1 MSLGPRAVS
10 MSLEDDWLSGDLGR
24 GKKKGGCWRCEQEQG
39 FNGLTST
46 SLPCP
51 CLRRVTLTESL
62 GSCGTRMEDTGRT
75 VNLRA
80 RLEQMSW
87 KLPSSGHL
95 EDVWREGGSI
105 GWPDRQRSIWSA
117 VTFFPTEHVC
127 HPEQRRPA
135 QRYTAQTHRTSPAR
149 IHCDGPAGE
158 HGQLQDGT
166 QTSPKKVSQ
175 RYDTASWVRLLVSVT
190 FPLGTQTLPYTNKK
204 LGEFR
209 KMS

>member
-1 MSLGPRAVS
+1 MA
-10 MSLEDDWLSGDLGR
+10 
-24 GKKKGGCWRCEQEQG
+24 
-39 FNGLTST
+39 
-46 SLPCP
+46 
-51 CLRRVTLTESL
+51 
-62 GSCGTRMEDTGRT
+62 DTGRT

-105 GWPDRQRSIWSA
+105 GWPDWQRSIWSA
-117 VTFFPTEHVC
+117 E
-127 HPEQRRPA
+127 EASPA
-135 QRYTAQTHRTSPAR
+135 VHSAHTHRTSPAR
-149 IHCDGPAGE
+149 VHCDDPAGK

-166 QTSPKKVSQ
+166 QTSPQKVSQ
-175 RYDTASWVRLLVSVT
+175 LYDTVSWVRLLVFVT
-190 FPLGTQTLPYTNKK
+190 SPLGTQTLPFTNRK